1 MPPPSITPSVPIAPF
16 TIARMEVHV
25 FRAEVAKPV
34 IASFGTMSSRA
45 CVLMSLTDTDG
56 TTGWG
61 ELWGNSPTVT
71 SEYRARLAGWALP
84 ALSLGKTVPD
94 IPEFMDDVHAALR
107 VMAVQSDEPG
117 PVAGIAAGLDQALW
131 DLAARRTGLPLRAL
145 LKDGAPDRVPAYA
158 SGLNPTDGPATV
170 IASRERGFRRFKL
183 KIGFGDD
190 TDHANLEA
198 IRRDMS
204 DGEALFTDVNQR
216 WSPDEAVRQVTDLAA
231 FDLGWVEEPIRADQ
245 PAEAWRAVR
254 AAAAM
259 PLAGGENLRADAFDA
274 ALEWLDVVQPDTGK
288 LGGVTGCLAIGR
300 AALARGRMYCPHWL
314 SGGVG
319 LLHSANLLAAAGGD
333 GKLEMDV
340 NENPLRDA
348 VSGDAVTITDGDAI
362 LPMGPGIGIDVDTDA
377 LAEWRVSHE
386 RFECP

>member
-1 MPPPSITPSVPIAPF
+1 MTIETTAPLAPF
-16 TIARMEVHV
+16 TLARLDVHV
-25 FRAEVAKPV
+25 FRAEVTKPV

-45 CVLMSLTDTDG
+45 CVLMSVTDNDG

-61 ELWGNSPTVT
+61 ELWGNFPTIT
-71 SEYRARLAGWALP
+71 SEYRAQLAGWALP
-84 ALSLGKTVPD
+84 ALTVGETVSD
-94 IPEFMDDVHAALR
+94 IAEFMADVDAKLR

-131 DLAARRTGLPLRAL
+131 DLAARRAGLPLRKL
-145 LKDGAPDRVPAYA
+145 LSRDAPDRVPAYA
-158 SGLNPTDGPATV
+158 SGLNPTDGPETV
-170 IASRERGFRRFKL
+170 IACRARGFRRFKL

-198 IRRDMS
+198 IRRDMP
-204 DGEALFTDVNQR
+204 DGEVLFTDVNQR
-216 WSPDEAVRQVTDLAA
+216 WSPEEAVRQVAALAA

-259 PLAGGENLRADAFDA
+259 PLAGGENLRTEAFTE
-274 ALEWLDVVQPDTGK
+274 ALEWLDVVQPDAGK

-300 AALARGRMYCPHWL
+300 AALAKGRLYCPHWL

-319 LLHSANLLAAAGGD
+319 LMHSANLLAAAGGD

-348 VSGDAVTITDGDAI
+348 VNGDAAPITDGDAI
-362 LPMGPGIGIDVDTDA
+362 LPMGSGIGIDVDTDA
-377 LAEWRVSHE
+377 LEEWRVSHQT
-386 RFECP
+386 FAG